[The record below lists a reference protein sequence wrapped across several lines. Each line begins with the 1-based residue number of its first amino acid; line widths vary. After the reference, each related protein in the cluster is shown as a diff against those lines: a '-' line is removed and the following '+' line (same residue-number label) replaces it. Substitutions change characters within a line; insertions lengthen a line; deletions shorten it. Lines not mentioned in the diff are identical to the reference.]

1 MNFHEYL
8 LPPQGRALR
17 LVSVGMGYGK
27 RITFASDKHNI
38 NDNYFWSD
46 THPEGY
52 GFALRLVQEGDKFTL
67 RDANGYSVA
76 TAEVI
81 SLLVSGFHR

>member
-1 MNFHEYL
+1 
-8 LPPQGRALR
+8 
-17 LVSVGMGYGK
+17 MGYGK
-27 RITFASDKHNI
+27 RLTFASDKHNT

-81 SLLVSGFHR
+81 GLLVSRFTQKGAGDYGTVRYIRLK